1 MTPEQIA
8 ALCLALP
15 GAREDIK
22 WGGVRV
28 FSVAGNKMFALLD
41 LSGSDSLAFKVDDD
55 LFLSYCDR
63 PGFRPAP
70 YLARAHWVSLSHP
83 YQASAEEL
91 NSTAAPL
98 APTGGGAP
106 AQVPPYRPSPRQ
118 RKPRSLTA
126 PTIIFCT

>member
-1 MTPEQIA
+1 MTPEQIV

-41 LSGSDSLAFKVDDD
+41 LSGSNSLAFKVDDD
-55 LFLSYCDR
+55 LFLGYCDR

-70 YLARAHWVSLSHP
+70 YLARARWVSLNHP

-91 NSTAAPL
+91 NRLLRRSHQLVVARLPK
-98 APTGGGAP
+98 
-106 AQVPPYRPSPRQ
+106 YRRIALLLDSESQDR
-118 RKPRSLTA
+118 
-126 PTIIFCT
+126 